1 MKVLKHFGLKNHTR
15 KTVTI
20 LKDFLNYIKSSGIIF
35 KTKMLQYFRYTY
47 FLQEKLTHFG
57 LEVLVVYEV
66 LGHFSSKNH

>member
-1 MKVLKHFGLKNHTR
+1 
-15 KTVTI
+15 
-20 LKDFLNYIKSSGIIF
+20 
-35 KTKMLQYFRYTY
+35 MLQYFRYTY